1 MKFRRPIALLAT
13 AVSIVALVF
22 VVSCGSD
29 NNNSGG
35 GGVQPREL
43 DSGNMPPPSGGVN
56 ASYQHTFAN
65 AGTFNY
71 HCQIHGT
78 GMAGQVIVVN
88 GSADSSLVTIGPGNA
103 YNPSTTTVKP
113 GGYVRWINVGAAHTV
128 TSN

>member
-43 DSGNMPPPSGGVN
+43 DSGNIPPGGV
-56 ASYQHTFAN
+56 YQHTFAG

-71 HCQIHGT
+71 HCQIHS
-78 GMAGQVIVVN
+78 GMNGQVIVVN
-88 GSADSSLVTIGPGNA
+88 GSADSMLVTIGPGNA
-103 YNPSTTTVKP
+103 FNPTPATVKP
-113 GGYVRWINVGAAHTV
+113 GGYVRWINAGSTHTV